1 MAYKGFDS
9 EDDFNLDGLE
19 INSGTETGFE
29 AVENDDEQENTAEAS
44 SGKRATRKTSMTAII
59 CGIGVVVLAVVIVGV
74 FSKLSDKKI
83 EANKNKATVDEQVEQ
98 QVETV
103 VEPPQKVDLG
113 GKNTSTSQPDTKPNT
128 SSDAKVDSNN
138 GWIEFSTD
146 DSITF
151 KDERVA
157 LTFTITKVS
166 HYVKVVDSN
175 SNLMVKSVLT
185 GALSGL
191 SGTYEIEVPY
201 TVASKVNPGDFFDV
215 TVEMGT
221 DTRGKTVVGEIL
233 Y

>member
-1 MAYKGFDS
+1 MGYNGFDS

-19 INSGTETGFE
+19 INSGAETGFE
-29 AVENDDEQENTAEAS
+29 AVENDDSQENTDDAS
-44 SGKRATRKTSMTAII
+44 SGKKATRKTSMTAII
-59 CGIGVVVLAVVIVGV
+59 CGVVVIILAVVIVGI
-74 FSKLSDKKI
+74 FSKLSDKKV
-83 EANKNKATVDEQVEQ
+83 EANNNKNTVDETGNQVEN
-98 QVETV
+98 V
-103 VEPPQKVDLG
+103 VEQPQKVDLG
-113 GKNTSTSQPDTKPNT
+113 GKNTSTSQSDSKQNT
-128 SSDAKVDSNN
+128 SSETKTDSNN

-166 HYVKVVDSN
+166 NYVKIVDSN

-201 TVASKVNPGDFFDV
+201 SIASKVNPGDFFDV
-215 TVEMGT
+215 TVEIGT

>member
-1 MAYKGFDS
+1 MAGYNGFDS

-19 INSGTETGFE
+19 INSGAETGFE
-29 AVENDDEQENTAEAS
+29 AVENDDGQENTAETS
-44 SGKRATRKTSMTAII
+44 SGKSATRKTSLTAII
-59 CGIGVVVLAVVIVGV
+59 CGVGVIVLAVVVVGI
-74 FSKLSDKKI
+74 FSKLSDKKV
-83 EANKNKATVDEQVEQ
+83 EANNNKTTVDEQANRVEDVAQ
-98 QVETV
+98 
-103 VEPPQKVDLG
+103 PPQKVDLG
-113 GKNTSTSQPDTKPNT
+113 GKNTSTSQSDNRQNTVSETKPE
-128 SSDAKVDSNN
+128 SNN

-151 KDERVA
+151 KDEKVA
-157 LTFTITKVS
+157 LTFTITKVTN
-166 HYVKVVDSN
+166 YVKIVDSN

-201 TVASKVNPGDFFDV
+201 SIAGKVNPGDFFDV
-215 TVEMGT
+215 TVEIGT

>member
-1 MAYKGFDS
+1 MGYNGFDS

-19 INSGTETGFE
+19 INSGAETGFE
-29 AVENDDEQENTAEAS
+29 AVENDDSQENTDDAS
-44 SGKRATRKTSMTAII
+44 SGKKATRKTSMTAII
-59 CGIGVVVLAVVIVGV
+59 CGVVVIILAVVSVGI
-74 FSKLSDKKI
+74 FSKVADKKV
-83 EANKNKATVDEQVEQ
+83 EANKKKNTVDEKGNH
-98 QVETV
+98 VETV
-103 VEPPQKVDLG
+103 VEQPQKVDLG
-113 GKNTSTSQPDTKPNT
+113 GKNTSTSQTDSKQNNSSETKT
-128 SSDAKVDSNN
+128 DSNN

-166 HYVKVVDSN
+166 NYVKIVDSN

-201 TVASKVNPGDFFDV
+201 SIASKVNPGDFFDV
-215 TVEMGT
+215 TVEIGT